1 MTGSSA
7 ESPAETGAGARSGT
21 EPKAGTL
28 PRPAP
33 AMRGRLGRFRVVS
46 YVVGVFLLVLTLV
59 AMPLKYLGDNDA
71 AVAVVGPVHGFL
83 YMVYLVVGADLAL
96 RARWS
101 LRGTALVLL
110 AGTVPFMSFYAER
123 VVTRRVRHGQR
134 L

>member
-1 MTGSSA
+1 MSGGPTETAS
-7 ESPAETGAGARSGT
+7 ETVRQPAQS
-21 EPKAGTL
+21 L
-28 PRPAP
+28 
-33 AMRGRLGRFRVVS
+33 RGRLGRFRVVS
-46 YVVGVFLLVLTLV
+46 YIVGVFLLVLALV
-59 AMPLKYLGDNDA
+59 AMPLKYIGGNDA

-101 LRGTALVLL
+101 LRGTVLVLL

-123 VVTRRVRHGQR
+123 VVTRRVRRGQR